1 MWPTQNGSGTLKKSH
16 TYLVD
21 PKPSALK
28 THETENW
35 ALATGSLPLNAPHPD
50 PITYWCLRGSRGVNV
65 GIIIGVYM
73 GMIQGL
79 LY

>member
-1 MWPTQNGSGTLKKSH
+1 MLVHVLGGPGQLWPTQNGSGALKKSH

-35 ALATGSLPLNAPHPD
+35 ALATGSPAVERPPPRPN
-50 PITYWCLRGSRGVNV
+50 N
-65 GIIIGVYM
+65 
-73 GMIQGL
+73 L
-79 LY
+79 LVLKGE